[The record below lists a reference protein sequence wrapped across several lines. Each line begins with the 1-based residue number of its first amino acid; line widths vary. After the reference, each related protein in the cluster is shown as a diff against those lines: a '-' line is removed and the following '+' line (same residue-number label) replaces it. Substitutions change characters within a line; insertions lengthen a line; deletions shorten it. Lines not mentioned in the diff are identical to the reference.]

1 MKLRYLLLA
10 SMIVILLAACAGPEA
25 ETSTTSS
32 ADSVETPEAMIEE
45 EHADEDHAD
54 EEHADEEHADEE
66 EHDHE
71 DHEDEGE
78 HRELGAH
85 EHGAAQLTIA
95 WTGNDAAIDL
105 TTPAYNIL
113 GFEYTPQSDEEKAL
127 LEESVAV
134 LEAGELLL
142 FNADAGCTVVSA
154 SVQTA
159 FEEAHS
165 DEEHAHEDHASEEHG
180 DEDHADEEHADEDHA
195 HDEGE
200 EHSAVEHACKHLE
213 EGPEV
218 AVSAVADIASTTAV
232 TGTHVRLDVTLADA
246 EGYFAYTAEE
256 AGEYVFYA
264 NSIVELTLQ
273 HTDGETIQPESIM
286 EADAL
291 VDCAGFAMAFTF
303 DLAEGDNILAIAS
316 TDAENN
322 LVSLVVEHASAEHE
336 HDDHGHGDEEGH
348 DDHGDHDHEDHGDD
362 VHSDI
367 DVAYNLTCETPE
379 NIASLDA
386 SALFAQFP
394 NFEEIQVQWVSDT
407 QQSAG
412 NLTPDNPAI
421 ELE

>member
-1 MKLRYLLLA
+1 MNLKYLLLS
-10 SMIVILLAACAGPEA
+10 SMLVILLAACAGTEA

-32 ADSVETPEAMIEE
+32 AVSVETTEAMIEE
-45 EHADEDHAD
+45 
-54 EEHADEEHADEE
+54 EEHADEEHADEDQGDEEDHADE
-66 EHDHE
+66 EHAHD

-85 EHGAAQLTIA
+85 EHGAAELTIA

-105 TTPAYNIL
+105 QTPAFNTL

-127 LEESVAV
+127 LEESVAA

-142 FNADAGCTVVSA
+142 FNADAGCTIVSA
-154 SVQTA
+154 NVQTA

-165 DEEHAHEDHASEEHG
+165 DEDHAHED
-180 DEDHADEEHADEDHA
+180 DADEEHADEEHA
-195 HDEGE
+195 HGDEGE

-246 EGYFAYTAEE
+246 EGYFVYTAEE

-264 NSIVELTLQ
+264 NSIVEVTLQ

-291 VDCAGFAMAFTF
+291 ADCAGFAMAFTF
-303 DLAEGDNILAIAS
+303 DLAEGDNILAIANIN
-316 TDAENN
+316 AESN
-322 LVSLVVEHASAEHE
+322 LVSLVVENVSAEHE
-336 HDDHGHGDEEGH
+336 HEDGHEDEEG
-348 DDHGDHDHEDHGDD
+348 HGDHDHEDQGDD

-367 DVAYNLTCETPE
+367 DVAYNLTCESPE

-386 SALFAQFP
+386 SALFTQFP
-394 NFEEIQVQWVSDT
+394 NFEGIQVQWVSDT

-412 NLTPDNPAI
+412 YLSPDNPII
-421 ELE
+421 ELK